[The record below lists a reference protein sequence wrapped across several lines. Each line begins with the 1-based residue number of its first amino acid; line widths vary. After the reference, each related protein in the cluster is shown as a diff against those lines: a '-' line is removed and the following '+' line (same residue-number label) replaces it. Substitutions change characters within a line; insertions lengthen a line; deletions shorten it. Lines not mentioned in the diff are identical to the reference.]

1 MIGLSAG
8 HQGSGNWETLK
19 MFSEDDEWMIKQ
31 QCEEYFR
38 KTQTSLYQDHW
49 VIQCLQTMLTALG
62 IQREVHVVFD

>member
-1 MIGLSAG
+1 MDYQLVTEG
-8 HQGSGNWETLK
+8 QGNSEDV
-19 MFSEDDEWMIKQ
+19 SEDDEWMIKQ

-38 KTQTSLYQDHW
+38 KTQTSLYEDHW